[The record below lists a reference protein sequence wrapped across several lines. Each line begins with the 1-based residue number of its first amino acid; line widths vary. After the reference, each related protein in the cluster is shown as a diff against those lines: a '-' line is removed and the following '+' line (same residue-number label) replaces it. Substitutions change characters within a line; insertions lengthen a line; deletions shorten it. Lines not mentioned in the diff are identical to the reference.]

1 MFNDNDMFLHFQ
13 LNPRI
18 ETPFKVPASQTTF
31 TVKNLDPY
39 TTYKFAVSAQNSLG
53 SGVKS
58 DVVTVKTQETSK
70 LAISCEVH

>member
-1 MFNDNDMFLHFQ
+1 MLFHFQ

-18 ETPFKVPASQTTF
+18 ETPFKVPASQTTY
-31 TVKNLDPY
+31 TVNNLDPY
-39 TTYKFAVSAQNSLG
+39 TTYKFAVSAKNSLG

-58 DVVTVKTQETSK
+58 DVVTVKTQETGK